1 MTEMA
6 AKGFTANQT
15 IAAMPGVIAAA
26 EASGEDLALAADTV
40 ASALNIFGLE
50 ASESSRV
57 ADVLAMTANM
67 SAAGITDMQYAL
79 KYAGAPAAALGIS
92 MEELSA
98 SIGIL
103 TNSGLDG
110 SSAGTSLR
118 ASLLALNNPAKAQ
131 AKIMEELGFSILDS
145 EGKAK
150 SLSDMIGDLSTALEG
165 ETDAQRVATLSKLVG
180 TEAVSG
186 FLALMKAGP
195 AEIDK
200 MTLSLQNSGGAAA
213 ETAAQMKDGIGGAME
228 NLSGA
233 FGTASIL
240 IGNQLIP
247 YVQSAAEFIA
257 ELINRFNSL
266 SEGTQAFI
274 TKAALVTAGIL
285 AIGTGVGVLIAGIGM
300 VISAFA
306 TISGALTVLATTLGV
321 TGGATGLLGAAFAA
335 ITGPIGL
342 IVAAVAGIIAV
353 LVVAYNKVWWFNEL
367 VNDAWEA
374 IKEGTVKAFKAIK
387 EAITNAIKAVLDF
400 AKPQLDK
407 FKAFWDENG
416 KAIMILVKSY
426 FENVKTIIQGV
437 MNVIK
442 GVFQTVW
449 PIISETVK
457 TAWETIKLV
466 VSSAIDILLG
476 VVKVG
481 LQLLEGDWKGAWDTI
496 KETLYSVWDNIET
509 FLEAIDLQEIGRNI
523 IDSLLQGLSTMGEA
537 IKGAV
542 GGVVQSIK
550 DAFTERF
557 NEITT
562 AVSEKITEIK
572 ETTIAK
578 FEEWKTSISEWF
590 SSIPSVIISK
600 LVEWGAAITAWM
612 AEQHEENKR
621 QYGEWGKAI
630 EEWFTSIPSKISEK
644 LAEWLAAIVLWFTA
658 TKESIV
664 NKLGEW
670 WASISKWFSEAPG
683 KIRTQL
689 DGWWTKIGT
698 WFSEIPAKL
707 TAKFE
712 EWWTAIKAWFKS
724 VPEKPEIKNMGKN
737 LVDKVAEG
745 NEAKKQDFMSKLGK
759 IVVDVA
765 LGALAFAVITLL
777 AVGREIISRII
788 EGVTAMKGAFTAKAK
803 EFINAFKT
811 KISETNLLD
820 VGKNIVNGLI
830 RGISNKFG
838 DVKAKIAE
846 LANLIPDWAKKV
858 LGIKSPSRVFTEIG
872 KFTGMGLTKGLDGQ
886 LSSVKSAAQRLAD
899 ASIAKPSLAYD
910 TPTVSG
916 ASGGALRKLESE
928 MQATL
933 QADEASRGD
942 IVLQVDGYEM
952 ARVQQPHLDRM
963 QGSNNALRLYTR
975 GK

>member
-50 ASESSRV
+50 AAESSRV

-131 AKIMEELGFSILDS
+131 AKIMDELGFSILDS

-150 SLSDMIGDLSTALEG
+150 SLSEMVGDLGSALEG

-233 FGTASIL
+233 FETASIL
-240 IGNQLIP
+240 IGTQLIP
-247 YVQSAAEFIA
+247 YVQSAAEVIA
-257 ELINRFNSL
+257 ELINKFNGL

-285 AIGTGVGVLIAGIGM
+285 AVGTGVGILIAGIGM
-300 VISAFA
+300 VISAVA

-321 TGGATGLLGAAFAA
+321 TGGAMGLLSAAFAV

-342 IVAAVAGIIAV
+342 TVAAVTGVIAV
-353 LVVAYNKVWWFNEL
+353 LVLAYNKIDWFRDMINSAWTKIKEL
-367 VNDAWEA
+367 TVIAFNA
-374 IKEGTVKAFKAIK
+374 IKDAIK
-387 EAITNAIKAVLDF
+387 NAVKAVLDF

-416 KAIMILVKSY
+416 KAIMALVKLY
-426 FENVKTIIQGV
+426 FTNVQTVIQGV
-437 MNVIK
+437 MGVIK

-449 PIISETVK
+449 PIISAVVK
-457 TAWETIKLV
+457 NAWETIKLA
-466 VSSAIDILLG
+466 VSTAINIVLG
-476 VVKVG
+476 VIQTVMKI
-481 LQLLEGDWKGAWDTI
+481 LQGDWKGAWTTI
-496 KETLYSVWDNIET
+496 KDTLKNIWSDIGKYLKGINLAETGKDIIRGLINGIKSMGGAVIDAVKGVAGNISKTIKSMLDINSPSRITEKLGIFT
-509 FLEAIDLQEIGRNI
+509 G
-523 IDSLLQGLSTMGEA
+523 QGLANGIASM
-537 IKGAV
+537 KGAV
-542 GGVVQSIK
+542 ARASQS
-550 DAFTERF
+550 
-557 NEITT
+557 
-562 AVSEKITEIK
+562 
-572 ETTIAK
+572 
-578 FEEWKTSISEWF
+578 
-590 SSIPSVIISK
+590 
-600 LVEWGAAITAWM
+600 
-612 AEQHEENKR
+612 
-621 QYGEWGKAI
+621 
-630 EEWFTSIPSKISEK
+630 
-644 LAEWLAAIVLWFTA
+644 LA
-658 TKESIV
+658 
-664 NKLGEW
+664 
-670 WASISKWFSEAPG
+670 
-683 KIRTQL
+683 
-689 DGWWTKIGT
+689 
-698 WFSEIPAKL
+698 
-707 TAKFE
+707 
-712 EWWTAIKAWFKS
+712 
-724 VPEKPEIKNMGKN
+724 
-737 LVDKVAEG
+737 
-745 NEAKKQDFMSKLGK
+745 
-759 IVVDVA
+759 DVA
-765 LGALAFAVITLL
+765 T
-777 AVGREIISRII
+777 
-788 EGVTAMKGAFTAKAK
+788 
-803 EFINAFKT
+803 
-811 KISETNLLD
+811 
-820 VGKNIVNGLI
+820 
-830 RGISNKFG
+830 
-838 DVKAKIAE
+838 
-846 LANLIPDWAKKV
+846 
-858 LGIKSPSRVFTEIG
+858 
-872 KFTGMGLTKGLDGQ
+872 
-886 LSSVKSAAQRLAD
+886 
-899 ASIAKPSLAYD
+899 PSLAYN

-975 GK
+975 GR